1 MKKEIQDKNYFQLE
15 VCDRYVEVV
24 KKLQNI
30 YQEYKKDIQFATAI
44 GVSKQSLSNIR
55 NQNRGLTLRVLYLT
69 KRIFPE
75 INMNYI
81 ISGEGEILLSENKEL
96 IQKESEIQELQD
108 ENIRLK
114 AHLYE
119 MIMNKNEDK
128 K

>member
-119 MIMNKNEDK
+119 MIMKNEDK

>member
-30 YQEYKKDIQFATAI
+30 YQEYKNNNAFANAI
-44 GVSKQSLSNIR
+44 GISKQSFSNLK
-55 NQNRGLTLRVLYLT
+55 NQNRSVSLRTLFLT
-69 KRIFPE
+69 KKIFPE

-96 IQKESEIQELQD
+96 TQKESEIQELQD

-119 MIMNKNEDK
+119 MIMKNEDK